1 MTVSS
6 RSRRCCW
13 AWWPRGGAEPTT
25 VLTAGVAATTAGA
38 ASIGVAEYVSV
49 SAQRD
54 TQRTAIDQEST
65 ELQETPHLEREE
77 MSELLQD
84 FGISVETADKAA
96 REI

>member
-13 AWWPRGGAEPTT
+13 AWWPRGAEPTT

-38 ASIGVAEYVSV
+38 VSIGVAEYVSV